1 MDKENFIFRPSLDP
15 LKSVSINEVVR
26 SYREM
31 LEKESISAEEKEKQR
46 EILIKGFRKYKERN
60 KAE

>member
-15 LKSVSINEVVR
+15 LKSVSINEAVR

-31 LEKESISAEEKEKQR
+31 LEKESWSTEEKEKER
-46 EILIKGFRKYKERN
+46 EILIEGFKKYKQRN

>member
-15 LKSVSINEVVR
+15 LKSVSINEAVH

-31 LEKESISAEEKEKQR
+31 LEKESISEEEKEKQR
-46 EILIKGFRKYKERN
+46 EILIEGFRKYKERN

>member
-15 LKSVSINEVVR
+15 LKSVSINEAVR
-26 SYREM
+26 SRQEM
-31 LEKESISAEEKEKQR
+31 LEKDRKLVEDREK
-46 EILIKGFRKYKERN
+46 LIEQFKKYKERN

>member
-15 LKSVSINEVVR
+15 LKSVSINEAVR
-26 SYREM
+26 SRQEM
-31 LEKESISAEEKEKQR
+31 LEKERKLVEDREK
-46 EILIKGFRKYKERN
+46 LIEQFKKYKERN